1 MFNKTKESNLENWL
15 DCLAMFQYSFWAIFK
30 WSWSKNKRWTDYVK
44 ECVSNNIK
52 QSKNIQWVKFIHSSY
67 WDLEIPKESIIY
79 CDIPY
84 KWTAKYKWVGEFNYE
99 EFYKWC
105 REKKKEWHTIFIS
118 EYNMPDDF
126 KIVWQ
131 QEIVNN
137 LNNKKATEKLF
148 TL

>member
-1 MFNKTKESNLENWL
+1 M
-15 DCLAMFQYSFWAIFK
+15 
-30 WSWSKNKRWTDYVK
+30 
-44 ECVSNNIK
+44 
-52 QSKNIQWVKFIHSSY
+52 WVKFIHSSY
-67 WDLEIPKESIIY
+67 GDLIIPPNSIIY

-84 KWTAKYKWVGEFNYE
+84 KDTAKYATWCFNYE
-99 EFYKWC
+99 HFYDWC

-126 KIVWQ
+126 KCVWQ

-137 LNNKKATEKLF
+137 LNNKKAVEKLF